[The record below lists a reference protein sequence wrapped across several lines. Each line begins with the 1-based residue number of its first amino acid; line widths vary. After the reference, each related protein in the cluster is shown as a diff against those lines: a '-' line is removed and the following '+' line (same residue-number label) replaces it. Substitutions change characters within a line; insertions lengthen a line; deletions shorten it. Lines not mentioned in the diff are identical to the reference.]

1 MRHPAWWY
9 GFQDGKTFGPK
20 PLTIQTRNNLLANG
34 LGKWCAALTPQQWN
48 AFSGLD
54 RILLGILLSI
64 AILQEVGPG
73 GPKELTQVKDFTDD
87 LTRLQALVHLS
98 NSTLGGE
105 TGPLFVRDPQA
116 AAASLEWDSKHK
128 WASCRAAPART
139 FPELDTDDEELDTF
153 SSGVDQGDVVRQAEA
168 IAEGRPVHQTPKK
181 AIFSSLKPSAAFFGS
196 SPLSSPG
203 QASITYVSPA
213 RSTTSAAAAN
223 EPVRSSKLPAL
234 PQIPESED
242 QLVESETEDVAS
254 KFS

>member
-181 AIFSSLKPSAAFFGS
+181 AIFSSLKSSAAFFGS